1 MLELKALLLTQGMHG
16 MVSQV
21 EGLAKA
27 LGLSYKHQKIE
38 LKSFWNL
45 IPPKISPISENL
57 VKNKFVCDC
66 KVVISCGRKS
76 VIPSVALKKRLGN
89 QIFNIHVQDPK
100 VSFKHFDLIVS
111 PEHDNLKGE
120 NIINTIG
127 AIHYL
132 NKKEIN
138 ENSQYLGIEKD
149 KRRELVAFIIG
160 GPNKY
165 YNYSEKQIH
174 ELFNKVKTL
183 FTPDKFKIIVIPSYR
198 TPENILKIAY
208 NTFSINHHVVKTID
222 KSAYLS
228 ALSISNYI
236 VVTCDSTS
244 MISEAAMTG
253 KPVYIAMMKTF
264 KPTGRFKKFY
274 SQLKDLGI
282 TRELEDR
289 VESWSYNSLNE
300 VNRIAPIVK
309 AKMKKHGIN
318 REHQ

>member
-66 KVVISCGRKS
+66 KIIISCGRKS
-76 VIPSVALKKRLGN
+76 VIPSIALKKRLGN
-89 QIFNIHVQDPK
+89 QIFNIHIQDPK
-100 VSFKHFDLIVS
+100 VSFEHFDLIVS
-111 PEHDNLKGE
+111 PEHDSLKGE
-120 NIINTIG
+120 NIINTTG

-132 NKKEIN
+132 TKKEIN
-138 ENSQYLGIEKD
+138 DNSKYLGIEKD
-149 KRRELVAFIIG
+149 KRKELVAFIIG

-174 ELFNKVKTL
+174 VLFNKVKTL

-198 TPENILKIAY
+198 TPENILKIAF
-208 NTFSINHHVVKTID
+208 NTFSINHHVVKNID
-222 KSAYLS
+222 KKAYLS
-228 ALSISNYI
+228 ALAISNYI

-253 KPVYIAMMKTF
+253 KPVYIAMMKSF

-289 VESWSYNSLNE
+289 IESWSYNTLNE

-309 AKMKKHGIN
+309 AKMKKHGII
-318 REHQ
+318 

>member
-66 KVVISCGRKS
+66 KIIISCGRKS
-76 VIPSVALKKRLGN
+76 VIPSIALKKRLGN
-89 QIFNIHVQDPK
+89 QIFNIHIQDPK
-100 VSFKHFDLIVS
+100 VSFEHFDLIVS
-111 PEHDNLKGE
+111 PEHDRLRGE
-120 NIINTIG
+120 NIINTTG

-132 NKKEIN
+132 TKKEIN
-138 ENSQYLGIEKD
+138 DNSKYLGIEKD
-149 KRRELVAFIIG
+149 KRKELVAFIIG

-198 TPENILKIAY
+198 TPENILKIAF
-208 NTFSINHHVVKTID
+208 NTFSINHHVVKNID
-222 KSAYLS
+222 KKAYLS
-228 ALSISNYI
+228 ALAISNYI

-253 KPVYIAMMKTF
+253 KPVYIAMMKSF

-309 AKMKKHGIN
+309 VKMKKHGII
-318 REHQ
+318 

>member
-27 LGLSYKHQKIE
+27 LGLSYKHQNIE

-66 KVVISCGRKS
+66 KVIISCGRKS
-76 VIPSVALKKRLGN
+76 VIPSIALKKRMGN
-89 QIFNIHVQDPK
+89 QIFNIHIQDPK
-100 VSFKHFDLIVS
+100 ISFKHFDLIIS
-111 PEHDNLKGE
+111 PEHDNLKAE
-120 NIINTIG
+120 NIINTTG

-132 NKKEIN
+132 TKKEILD
-138 ENSQYLGIEKD
+138 NSQYLQIERD

-165 YNYSEKQIH
+165 YKYSEKQIH

-198 TPENILKIAY
+198 TPENILKMAF
-208 NTFSINHHVVKTID
+208 NTFNVDHHVVKTID
-222 KSAYLS
+222 KKAYLS
-228 ALSISNYI
+228 ALAISNYI

-244 MISEAAMTG
+244 MISEAAITG
-253 KPVYIAMMKTF
+253 KPVYIAMMNSL

-274 SQLKDLGI
+274 SQLSELGI
-282 TRELEDR
+282 TRELGNS
-289 VESWSYNSLNE
+289 VESWSYNKLNE
-300 VNRIAPIVK
+300 VSRIAPIVK
-309 AKMKKHGIN
+309 AKMKENGII
-318 REHQ
+318 

>member
-27 LGLSYKHQKIE
+27 LGLNYKHQKIE

-45 IPPKISPISENL
+45 IPPRISPISENL

-66 KVVISCGRKS
+66 KVIISCGRKS
-76 VIPSVALKKRLGN
+76 VIPSIALKKRLGN
-89 QIFNIHVQDPK
+89 EIFNIHIQDPK
-100 VSFKHFDLIVS
+100 ISFKYFDLIVS
-111 PEHDNLKGE
+111 PDHDNLKGE
-120 NIINTIG
+120 NIINTTG

-132 NKKEIN
+132 TKKEIMD
-138 ENSQYLGIEKD
+138 NSQYLAIEKD
-149 KRRELVAFIIG
+149 KRKELVAFIIG

-165 YNYSEKQIH
+165 YKYSEKQIH

-198 TPENILKIAY
+198 TPENILKMAF
-208 NTFSINHHVVKTID
+208 NTFNDDHHVVKTID
-222 KSAYLS
+222 KKAYLS
-228 ALSISNYI
+228 ALAISNYI

-244 MISEAAMTG
+244 MISEAAITG
-253 KPVYIAMMKTF
+253 KPVYIAMMRSF

-274 SQLKDLGI
+274 SQLRNLGI
-282 TRELEDR
+282 TRELENS
-289 VESWSYNSLNE
+289 VESWSYNKLNE
-300 VNRIAPIVK
+300 VTRIAPIIK
-309 AKMKKHGIN
+309 TKMKKNGII
-318 REHQ
+318 